1 MKKLSELNQTINE
14 ETSNNSI
21 SSLIKEW
28 CEESSNNIEYKSEK
42 EIKEIYNELSLIF
55 NNSWTYIGNKLL
67 DRLENDKMQTLDKT
81 KTKKRIKTLTDF
93 YEFLSKNFS

>member
-42 EIKEIYNELSLIF
+42 EIKEIYN
-55 NNSWTYIGNKLL
+55 
-67 DRLENDKMQTLDKT
+67 
-81 KTKKRIKTLTDF
+81 
-93 YEFLSKNFS
+93 